1 MSRQSLPQLIVE
13 AQQLL
18 TQIPQHSQYQA
29 LQFNCDITL
38 GDVSQFFNTL
48 QSECQIKGD
57 SHPLTPISNANHLPT
72 ASGIN
77 I

>member
-1 MSRQSLPQLIVE
+1 MSRQSLPKLIVQ

-18 TQIPQHSQYQA
+18 TQIDQHPQYKA
-29 LQFNCDITL
+29 LQFDCDITL
-38 GDVSQFFNTL
+38 GDVNQFFNTL
-48 QSECQIKGD
+48 QSKCQIKGD
-57 SHPLTPISNANHLPT
+57 RTQRQPISNANRLPT